1 MLIQPFPSHINCNRR
16 GGRRTSVRQL
26 DKGLGCTV
34 LVSAAREVS
43 LTTTGSYLALRSLGY
58 LSHSV
63 LPARNLCW
71 TGVSAGGASLR
82 MKAISSRLRHLVTR
96 RTHLRSVTRQI
107 HLRLQLR
114 RSVRLCLRMVSQ
126 MRPE

>member
-43 LTTTGSYLALRSLGY
+43 LRPTGSYLALRSLGY
-58 LSHSV
+58 LSHSL
-63 LPARNLCW
+63 LPARKLCW
-71 TGVSAGGASLR
+71 TGVSTGEASLR
-82 MKAISSRLRHLVTR
+82 IKAISSRLGHLVTR
-96 RTHLRSVTRQI
+96 QT